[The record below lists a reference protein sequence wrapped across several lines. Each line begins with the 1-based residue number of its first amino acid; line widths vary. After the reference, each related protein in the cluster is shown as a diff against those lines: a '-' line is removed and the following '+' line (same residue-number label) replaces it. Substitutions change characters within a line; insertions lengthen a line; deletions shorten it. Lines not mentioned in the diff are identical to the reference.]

1 MTHQRNTD
9 FDVGHPM
16 VCDIK
21 IKGHLGP
28 HWIDWFAGMAITLED
43 NGQTRLTG
51 TIVDQA
57 ALLALLRMMRDAGMP
72 LLAIVCMQPD
82 EAEAS
87 DNNQVNDPFEAN
99 LEEIRGRTFCD

>member
-1 MTHQRNTD
+1 
-9 FDVGHPM
+9 
-16 VCDIK
+16 
-21 IKGHLGP
+21 
-28 HWIDWFAGMAITLED
+28 MAITLED

-57 ALLALLRMMRDAGMP
+57 ALLALLRIMRDAGMP

-87 DNNQVNDPFEAN
+87 DDNQVNDPFEAN